1 MFIAK
6 KKILIVN
13 VDDLGLDIGSGE
25 AFLELQKYGSVNSG
39 SVMVPCPW
47 FSQIVEL
54 YRTNPHLSI
63 GIHLTLTSEW
73 QQYRWRPLTTNKKSS
88 GLIDDDG
95 FFWENRKLLRE
106 NLNLRSAE
114 IELNAQIRTALNA
127 GIQITHIDCHMGVGI
142 IPELVNIYLK
152 LGMKYN
158 LPILLPRNIEKTLKL
173 YKIEESWLP
182 YYKKIIS
189 NLEKKHYRLVDNFQI
204 TPCFNSDKAIKGYE
218 ELLTSLNQ
226 GSTFLSLHANK
237 KGAIKDIDPIK
248 YYVRVDEYNIFKE
261 YFNHDWM
268 QKHNIITMNLKDFW
282 NLDFNS
288 SRK

>member
-1 MFIAK
+1 
-6 KKILIVN
+6 
-13 VDDLGLDIGSGE
+13 
-25 AFLELQKYGSVNSG
+25 
-39 SVMVPCPW
+39 
-47 FSQIVEL
+47 
-54 YRTNPHLSI
+54 
-63 GIHLTLTSEW
+63 
-73 QQYRWRPLTTNKKSS
+73 
-88 GLIDDDG
+88 
-95 FFWENRKLLRE
+95 
-106 NLNLRSAE
+106 
-114 IELNAQIRTALNA
+114 
-127 GIQITHIDCHMGVGI
+127 MGVGI